1 MTTANARKGAETER
15 MVAKYLVKEGFPL
28 ADRRLREGRADDQ
41 GDIDGVPFTVI
52 QVKYVAQKRMQQ
64 WVLDTLKQRDTAGA
78 PLCLLVV
85 RTPHRAVSWW
95 DTYMPLGQIY
105 PEQIF
110 GEEGTPGWIRM
121 NLVLA
126 VALLRR
132 KITEMEGS
140 LVLSSRTTSM
150 DLILSDGTKVP
161 FSVPSTGNGFP
172 PSPTT

>member
-1 MTTANARKGAETER
+1 MTNPNQRKGAETER
-15 MVAKYLVKEGFPL
+15 MVARYLQGQGFPE

-52 QVKYVAQKRMQQ
+52 QVKYVHQKRMQQ
-64 WVLDTLKQRDTAGA
+64 WILDTLKQRDTAGA

-85 RTPHRAVSWW
+85 RVPHRAVQWW
-95 DTYMPLGQIY
+95 DAYMPLGTIY

-121 NLVLA
+121 DLA
-126 VALLRR
+126 LAAALLRR
-132 KITEMEGS
+132 KIAEMADSLGS
-140 LVLSSRTTSM
+140 SLITMERQSLRSGTLTSSSA
-150 DLILSDGTKVP
+150 
-161 FSVPSTGNGFP
+161 PSTESGSP